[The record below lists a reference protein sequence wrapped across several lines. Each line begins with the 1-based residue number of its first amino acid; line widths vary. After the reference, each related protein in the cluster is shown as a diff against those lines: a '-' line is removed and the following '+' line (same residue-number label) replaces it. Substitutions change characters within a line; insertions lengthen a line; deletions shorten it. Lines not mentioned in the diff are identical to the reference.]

1 MFSVWKRNFL
11 VWKKLALPS
20 MIGNLLDPLFYMLAL
35 GYGLGSFIDE
45 INNISYIA
53 FIATGTVCY
62 GTLNSAT
69 FEILYSTFSR
79 MHVQKSWDAI
89 LITPVRMIDI
99 VNGEILW
106 ATTKSV
112 LSGSAIMLVMFTLN
126 ILNLK
131 QMFFIFPLIILIGV
145 TFSCM
150 GFVITSVSKS
160 YDFFMYYFTLVIT
173 PMLLISG
180 VFFPTEK
187 MPIIIQKVSEFLP
200 LKNAI
205 DIVRCIVFD
214 QSSNLLKNFFILIL
228 ISLVCYILTIK
239 ILRKRLYN

>member
-35 GYGLGSFIDE
+35 GFGLGSFIDE

-89 LITPVRMIDI
+89 LITPLRMIDI

-112 LSGSAIMLVMFTLN
+112 LSGSAIMLVMFALN

-187 MPIIIQKVSEFLP
+187 MPIIVQKVSEFLP

-205 DIVRCIVFD
+205 DIVRFIVFD

>member
-1 MFSVWKRNFL
+1 MVWE
-11 VWKKLALPS
+11 KLALPS

-112 LSGSAIMLVMFTLN
+112 LSGSAIMLVMFALN

-205 DIVRCIVFD
+205 DIVRFIVFD

>member
-112 LSGSAIMLVMFTLN
+112 LSGSAIMLVMFALN

-187 MPIIIQKVSEFLP
+187 MPIIIQEVSEFLP

-205 DIVRCIVFD
+205 DIVRFIVFD

>member
-1 MFSVWKRNFL
+1 MFSVWKRNYL

-89 LITPVRMIDI
+89 LITPIRMIDI

-106 ATTKSV
+106 ATTKSI
-112 LSGSAIMLVMFTLN
+112 LSGSAIMLVMYALN

-131 QMFFIFPLIILIGV
+131 QMLLIFPLIILIGV

-187 MPIIIQKVSEFLP
+187 MPIIIQQVSEFLP

-205 DIVRCIVFD
+205 DIVRFIVFD
-214 QSSNLLKNFFILIL
+214 QSSNLFKNFFILIL

>member
-112 LSGSAIMLVMFTLN
+112 ISGSAIMLVMFALN

-205 DIVRCIVFD
+205 DIVRFIVFD
-214 QSSNLLKNFFILIL
+214 QSSDLLKNFFILIL

>member
-45 INNISYIA
+45 INDISYIA

-112 LSGSAIMLVMFTLN
+112 LSGSAIMLVMFALN

-205 DIVRCIVFD
+205 DIVRFIVFD

>member
-205 DIVRCIVFD
+205 DIVRFIVFD

>member
-1 MFSVWKRNFL
+1 M

-112 LSGSAIMLVMFTLN
+112 LSGSAIMFVMFALN

-205 DIVRCIVFD
+205 DIVRFIVFD

>member
-112 LSGSAIMLVMFTLN
+112 LSGSAIMLVMLALN

-205 DIVRCIVFD
+205 DIVRFIVFD

>member
-1 MFSVWKRNFL
+1 MFSVWKRNYL

-89 LITPVRMIDI
+89 LITPIRMIDI

-112 LSGSAIMLVMFTLN
+112 LSGSAIMFVMFALN

-131 QMFFIFPLIILIGV
+131 QMILIFPLIILIGI

-150 GFVITSVSKS
+150 GFVITSISKS

-187 MPIIIQKVSEFLP
+187 MPIIIQQVSDFLP

-205 DIVRCIVFD
+205 DVVRFIVFD
-214 QSSNLLKNFFILIL
+214 QSSNLYKNFFILIL

-239 ILRKRLYN
+239 ILRKRLYS

>member
-112 LSGSAIMLVMFTLN
+112 LSGSAIMLVMFALN

>member
-112 LSGSAIMLVMFTLN
+112 LSGSAIMLVMFALN

-131 QMFFIFPLIILIGV
+131 QMFFIFPLLILIGI

-187 MPIIIQKVSEFLP
+187 MPIIIQNVSEFLP

-205 DIVRCIVFD
+205 DIVRFIVFD

>member
-1 MFSVWKRNFL
+1 M
-11 VWKKLALPS
+11 ALPS

-112 LSGSAIMLVMFTLN
+112 LSGSAIMLVMFALN

-205 DIVRCIVFD
+205 DIVRFIVFD

>member
-112 LSGSAIMLVMFTLN
+112 LSGSAIMLVMFALN

-145 TFSCM
+145 TFACM

-205 DIVRCIVFD
+205 DIVRFIVFD

>member
-112 LSGSAIMLVMFTLN
+112 LSGSAIMLVMFALN

-131 QMFFIFPLIILIGV
+131 QMFFIFPLIILIGI

-187 MPIIIQKVSEFLP
+187 MPMIIQKVSEFLP

-205 DIVRCIVFD
+205 DIVRFIVFD

>member
-45 INNISYIA
+45 INDISYIA

-89 LITPVRMIDI
+89 LITPVKMIDI

-112 LSGSAIMLVMFTLN
+112 LSGSAIMFVMFALS
-126 ILNLK
+126 ILNLN
-131 QMFFIFPLIILIGV
+131 QMFLIFPLIILVGI

-187 MPIIIQKVSEFLP
+187 MPIIIQQVSEFLP

-205 DIVRCIVFD
+205 DIVRYIVFD
-214 QSSNLLKNFFILIL
+214 QSTNLVKNFIILIL

>member
-112 LSGSAIMLVMFTLN
+112 LSGSAIMFVMFALN

-187 MPIIIQKVSEFLP
+187 MPIIIQQVSEFLP

-205 DIVRCIVFD
+205 DIVRLIVFD
-214 QSSNLLKNFFILIL
+214 QSSNLIKNFFILIL

>member
-11 VWKKLALPS
+11 VWRKLALPS

-45 INNISYIA
+45 INSISYIA

-112 LSGSAIMLVMFTLN
+112 LSGCAIMLVMFVLN
-126 ILNLK
+126 ILDLK
-131 QMFFIFPLIILIGV
+131 QMFLIFPLIILIGV

-187 MPIIIQKVSEFLP
+187 MPIIIQQVSEFLP

-205 DIVRCIVFD
+205 DIVRFIVFD
-214 QSSNLLKNFFILIL
+214 QSSNLFKNFFILII

-239 ILRKRLYN
+239 FLKKRLYN

>member
-112 LSGSAIMLVMFTLN
+112 LSGSAIMLVMFALN

-205 DIVRCIVFD
+205 DIVRFIVFD

>member
-89 LITPVRMIDI
+89 LITPLRMIDI

-112 LSGSAIMLVMFTLN
+112 LSGSAIMLVMFALN

-205 DIVRCIVFD
+205 DIVRFIVFD

>member
-79 MHVQKSWDAI
+79 MAC
-89 LITPVRMIDI
+89 
-99 VNGEILW
+99 W
-106 ATTKSV
+106 AFVVFERNK
-112 LSGSAIMLVMFTLN
+112 F
-126 ILNLK
+126 K
-131 QMFFIFPLIILIGV
+131 QRSYTFF
-145 TFSCM
+145 
-150 GFVITSVSKS
+150 
-160 YDFFMYYFTLVIT
+160 
-173 PMLLISG
+173 
-180 VFFPTEK
+180 
-187 MPIIIQKVSEFLP
+187 
-200 LKNAI
+200 N
-205 DIVRCIVFD
+205 
-214 QSSNLLKNFFILIL
+214 
-228 ISLVCYILTIK
+228 
-239 ILRKRLYN
+239 

>member
-89 LITPVRMIDI
+89 LITPVKMIDI

-112 LSGSAIMLVMFTLN
+112 LSGSAIMLVMFALN

-205 DIVRCIVFD
+205 DIVRFIVFD

>member
-1 MFSVWKRNFL
+1 M

-112 LSGSAIMLVMFTLN
+112 LSGSAIMLVMFALN

-187 MPIIIQKVSEFLP
+187 MPIIIQQVSEFLP

-205 DIVRCIVFD
+205 DIVRFIVFD

>member
-1 MFSVWKRNFL
+1 M

-112 LSGSAIMLVMFTLN
+112 LSGSAIMFVMFALD

-187 MPIIIQKVSEFLP
+187 YQLLFSRSQNFYPSKM
-200 LKNAI
+200 
-205 DIVRCIVFD
+205 
-214 QSSNLLKNFFILIL
+214 QSIL
-228 ISLVCYILTIK
+228 CD
-239 ILRKRLYN
+239 

>member
-112 LSGSAIMLVMFTLN
+112 LSGSAIMLVMFALN
-126 ILNLK
+126 ILSLK
-131 QMFFIFPLIILIGV
+131 QMFFIFPLIILIGI

>member
-112 LSGSAIMLVMFTLN
+112 LSGSAIMLVMFALN

-205 DIVRCIVFD
+205 DIVRFIVFD

-228 ISLVCYILTIK
+228 IALVCYILTIK

>member
-1 MFSVWKRNFL
+1 MFSVWKRNYL

-20 MIGNLLDPLFYMLAL
+20 IIGNLLDPLFYMLAL

-89 LITPVRMIDI
+89 LITPIRMIDI

-112 LSGSAIMLVMFTLN
+112 LSGSAIMFVMFALN

-131 QMFFIFPLIILIGV
+131 QMILIFPLIILIGI

-150 GFVITSVSKS
+150 GFVITSISKS

-187 MPIIIQKVSEFLP
+187 MPIIIQQVSEFLP

-205 DIVRCIVFD
+205 DIVRFIVFD
-214 QSSNLLKNFFILIL
+214 QSSNLYKNFFILIL

-239 ILRKRLYN
+239 ILRKRLYS

>member
-1 MFSVWKRNFL
+1 MEKEFL

-45 INNISYIA
+45 INDISYIA

-89 LITPVRMIDI
+89 LITPVKMIDI

-112 LSGSAIMLVMFTLN
+112 LSGSAIMFVMFALN
-126 ILNLK
+126 ILNLN
-131 QMFFIFPLIILIGV
+131 QMFLIFPLIILIGV

-187 MPIIIQKVSEFLP
+187 MPIIIQQVSEFLP

-205 DIVRCIVFD
+205 DIVRYIVFD
-214 QSSNLLKNFFILIL
+214 QSINLVKNFFILIL

>member
-112 LSGSAIMLVMFTLN
+112 LSGSAIMLVMFALN

-131 QMFFIFPLIILIGV
+131 QIFFIFPLIILIGV

-205 DIVRCIVFD
+205 DIVRFIVFD

>member
-1 MFSVWKRNFL
+1 MLSVWKRNFL

-45 INNISYIA
+45 INDISYIA

-112 LSGSAIMLVMFTLN
+112 LSGSAIMLVMFALN

-205 DIVRCIVFD
+205 DIVRFIVFD

>member
-1 MFSVWKRNFL
+1 MLSVWKRNFL

-112 LSGSAIMLVMFTLN
+112 LSGSAIMLVMFALN

-187 MPIIIQKVSEFLP
+187 MPIIIQKISEFLP

-205 DIVRCIVFD
+205 DIVRFIVFD

>member
-112 LSGSAIMLVMFTLN
+112 LSGSAIMLVMFALN

-205 DIVRCIVFD
+205 DIVRFIVFD
-214 QSSNLLKNFFILIL
+214 QSSNLLKNFFVLIF